1 MKTYTIQDKYNDSK
15 VWVIKVYCRGQVTFN
30 QYLVNEVGIISPV
43 NNTFTPTTKAW
54 INEILDINL
63 NDRLSDEEQQELLDS
78 EPPAEYMGQD
88 GALYSYEDIDYP
100 YWDKQKKFDFIED
113 KQDDLDPLPF

>member
-54 INEILDINL
+54 INEILD
-63 NDRLSDEEQQELLDS
+63 S